1 MTTERPASP
10 GPRPAGARRSE
21 TGSRRRKTAVQR
33 RWWRWWRTRRR
44 PGWLSAQTR
53 QASLLCAA
61 QDLHLLRGQGEAHRL
76 QGCGQAEALHIGP
89 APRWRLGARR
99 ACARSTSAR
108 CRGRSSA
115 RAYLRLSLSA
125 RITECPAAATLRSV
139 LTPFGKLTWIYRAN
153 RICYL

>member
-10 GPRPAGARRSE
+10 GPRPAGPGGPRPAAGGGRPPFR
-21 TGSRRRKTAVQR
+21 GGGG
-33 RWWRWWRTRRR
+33 WWRTRRR

-89 APRWRLGARR
+89 LQDGGSAQDGRVLEAPARVVAGDQARAHTCAYPFQPGSQNARR
-99 ACARSTSAR
+99 RLR
-108 CRGRSSA
+108 CVAS
-115 RAYLRLSLSA
+115 
-125 RITECPAAATLRSV
+125 
-139 LTPFGKLTWIYRAN
+139 
-153 RICYL
+153 